1 MLSIYPACF
10 FKEDN
15 GYSVIFPDLNYL
27 ATQGDTLED
36 AVAMAVDCL
45 AGYLYTAKMDN
56 EKFPKASKLSDINID
71 RLSDELDITGTYTD
85 AFTNMVSVDVKAYA
99 KEHFDKSVRKTLNRN
114 FLNRRGNHAFLHGIG
129 QLVFYFFARFM
140 PFFRMPHFFQFIFSH
155 FIFKHFSHD
164 LTSCCPLVCIQ
175 AILSALYAD
184 FLYFSDKY
192 PRS

>member
-36 AVAMAVDCL
+36 AVTMAVDCL
-45 AGYLYTAKMDN
+45 AGYLYTTKMDN

-99 KEHFDKSVRKTLNRN
+99 KEHFDKSVRKTLTIPAWLNTAAQEEGIN
-114 FLNRRGNHAFLHGIG
+114 FSKTL
-129 QLVFYFFARFM
+129 QE
-140 PFFRMPHFFQFIFSH
+140 
-155 FIFKHFSHD
+155 
-164 LTSCCPLVCIQ
+164 
-175 AILSALYAD
+175 ALMSKLKAH
-184 FLYFSDKY
+184 
-192 PRS
+192 

>member
-36 AVAMAVDCL
+36 AVSMAVDCL

-71 RLSDELDITGTYTD
+71 RLSNELDITGTYTD

-99 KEHFDKSVRKTLNRN
+99 KEHFDKSVRKTLTIPAWLNTAAQEEGIN
-114 FLNRRGNHAFLHGIG
+114 FSKTL
-129 QLVFYFFARFM
+129 QE
-140 PFFRMPHFFQFIFSH
+140 
-155 FIFKHFSHD
+155 
-164 LTSCCPLVCIQ
+164 
-175 AILSALYAD
+175 ALMSKLKAH
-184 FLYFSDKY
+184 
-192 PRS
+192 

>member
-1 MLSIYPACF
+1 MLSIYPTCF

-36 AVAMAVDCL
+36 AVSMAVDCL

-99 KEHFDKSVRKTLNRN
+99 KEHFDKSVRKTLTIPAWLNTAAQEEGIN
-114 FLNRRGNHAFLHGIG
+114 FSKTL
-129 QLVFYFFARFM
+129 QE
-140 PFFRMPHFFQFIFSH
+140 
-155 FIFKHFSHD
+155 
-164 LTSCCPLVCIQ
+164 
-175 AILSALYAD
+175 ALMSKLKAH
-184 FLYFSDKY
+184 
-192 PRS
+192 